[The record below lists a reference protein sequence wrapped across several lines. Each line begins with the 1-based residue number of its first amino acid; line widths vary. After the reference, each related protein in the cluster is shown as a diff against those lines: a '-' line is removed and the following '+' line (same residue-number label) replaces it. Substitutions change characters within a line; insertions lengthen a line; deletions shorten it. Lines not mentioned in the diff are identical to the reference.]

1 MELDPTSRENFFPG
15 LTVKIRTEEGENV
28 FGVVNEIL
36 TQLAHDPNGIYL
48 KLESGEIG
56 NCIEIVQTKTEI
68 ESNLLVIQM
77 NKDLKADE
85 GQYIEFKE
93 TFGAPTNPMAQAT
106 QFDSKIIFSVG
117 KTVQAFANTGGGTL
131 YIGIKDRVKTLEG
144 LNRDIALLGR
154 ENKDADALEI
164 EIKSKLRKFFSR
176 ENKIF
181 EFVDVRIIQYQGK
194 DVCIVRVEPS
204 DFPFCLTSKHTGSEK
219 DYFYVRIG
227 NSSEMY
233 TANQFFDYW
242 LKRKINQLE
251 LNF

>member
-1 MELDPTSRENFFPG
+1 MELDPTSRDNFFPG
-15 LTVKIRTEEGENV
+15 LTVRISKNGENIY
-28 FGVVNEIL
+28 GVVKEVL

-48 KLESGEIG
+48 KLESGEMG

-93 TFGAPTNPMAQAT
+93 TFGAPTNPMARAT
-106 QFDSKIIFSVG
+106 KFDSKVMFSVG

-144 LNRDIALLGR
+144 LDRDVAIMEEGK
-154 ENKDADALEI
+154 KDIDALEI
-164 EIKSKLRKFFSR
+164 EMKSRLRKFFSR

-181 EFVDVRIIQYQGK
+181 EIVDIRIIQYQGK
-194 DVCIVRVEPS
+194 DVCIVKVGPS